1 MMRFL
6 IIILVSLILV
16 KCVNNFDAAK
26 DAKRAEIAKTTY
38 EKYQNAL
45 KNEKILDP
53 IREHI
58 YFGRISEAPFSYYVN
73 KNFVKENE
81 RKALEKFQSIRAV
94 FDEDGRNYF
103 KTYTPEIYEL
113 FDYYTVGRFSLFV
126 DLYNGKISY
135 GDYALKVKELN
146 ASYNKAVDER
156 YREIDRYEA
165 QVRSEALNSFITL
178 LNNQQLINT
187 LNNSPARIA
196 PFSCSNYGATIRCW

>member
-1 MMRFL
+1 MTRTL
-6 IIILVSLILV
+6 IIILASLILV
-16 KCVNNFDAAK
+16 GCVNNFDAAK
-26 DAKRAEIAKTTY
+26 DAARAEKAKTDL
-38 EKYQNAL
+38 EKYQNVL

-58 YFGRISEAPFSYYVN
+58 YFGRISETPFSYYVN

-81 RKALEKFQSIRAV
+81 RKALERFQSLRAA

-103 KTYTPEIYEL
+103 KTYSPPTYEL
-113 FDYYTVGRFSLFV
+113 FNYLTVARFSLFV

-135 GDYALKVKELN
+135 GDYALKIKDLV
-146 ASYNKAVDER
+146 ASYDKAVAER

-165 QVRSEALNSFITL
+165 QVRSEALNRFITQ

-187 LNNSPARIA
+187 LNNSPARVA